1 MRLRIGKDFC
11 YTFFMQRIPIHFLN
25 NANIYLFLSF
35 VFLLFFSAPL
45 YEYFLIPRH
54 YFEFLFLIILFIS
67 GSVHSPR
74 SLSIKVTFGLLLS
87 ILFYYI
93 FIGIQPSQY
102 VFISKIMIVFLAI
115 KELALEIKNTKVI
128 NMNIVSGAVCTY
140 LLIGVM
146 FAFLY
151 SLLFM
156 LDPSSFTNVSV
167 NVDDVSPLNFLY
179 YSFVTLTTLG
189 FGDITPSSMTAKF
202 WSITEA
208 IMGVLFIAVL
218 IGRIVSL
225 VGNKK

>member
-1 MRLRIGKDFC
+1 
-11 YTFFMQRIPIHFLN
+11 MQRIPIHLLN

-45 YEYFLIPRH
+45 YEYFSIPRH

-67 GSVHSPR
+67 SSVHSPT

-87 ILFYYI
+87 IFFYYI
-93 FIGIQPSQY
+93 FIGIQPSPY

-115 KELALEIKNTKVI
+115 IELASEIKNTKVI

-156 LDPSSFTNVSV
+156 LDPSSFANVAVSA
-167 NVDDVSPLNFLY
+167 DDVSPLNFLY

>member
-1 MRLRIGKDFC
+1 MRLLIRKDFC

-45 YEYFLIPRH
+45 YEYFSIPRH

-67 GSVHSPR
+67 SSVHSAS

-87 ILFYYI
+87 ILIYYI
-93 FIGIQPSQY
+93 FIGIQPSPY
-102 VFISKIMIVFLAI
+102 VFISKIIIVFLAI

-156 LDPSSFTNVSV
+156 LDPTSFTNVSV
-167 NVDDVSPLNFLY
+167 SVDDVSPLNFLY

-225 VGNKK
+225 VDNKK

>member
-1 MRLRIGKDFC
+1 MSLLIRKDFC

>member
-1 MRLRIGKDFC
+1 
-11 YTFFMQRIPIHFLN
+11 
-25 NANIYLFLSF
+25 
-35 VFLLFFSAPL
+35 
-45 YEYFLIPRH
+45 
-54 YFEFLFLIILFIS
+54 LIILFIS
-67 GSVHSPR
+67 SSVHSAS
-74 SLSIKVTFGLLLS
+74 SLSIKVTLGLLLS
-87 ILFYYI
+87 ILIYYI
-93 FIGIQPSQY
+93 FIGIKPSPY

>member
-1 MRLRIGKDFC
+1 L
-11 YTFFMQRIPIHFLN
+11 H
-25 NANIYLFLSF
+25 
-35 VFLLFFSAPL
+35 
-45 YEYFLIPRH
+45 EYFSIPRH

-67 GSVHSPR
+67 SSVHSAS

-93 FIGIQPSQY
+93 FIGIQPSPY
-102 VFISKIMIVFLAI
+102 VFISKIIIVFLAI
-115 KELALEIKNTKVI
+115 KELASEIKNAKVI

-156 LDPSSFTNVSV
+156 LDPTSFTNVSV
-167 NVDDVSPLNFLY
+167 SVDDVSPLNFLY